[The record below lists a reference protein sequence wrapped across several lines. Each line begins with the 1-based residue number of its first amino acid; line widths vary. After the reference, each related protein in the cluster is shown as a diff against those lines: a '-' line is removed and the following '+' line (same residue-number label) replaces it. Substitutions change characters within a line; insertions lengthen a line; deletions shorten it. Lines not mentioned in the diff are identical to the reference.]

1 MQSRQSNWLDFKAI
15 VASFKNTIMY
25 KYMCNRNEDRKR
37 KRDKAFNMGRVDL
50 DRFKVN
56 FQYNSK
62 LSQHLIEP

>member
-1 MQSRQSNWLDFKAI
+1 
-15 VASFKNTIMY
+15 MY

>member
-1 MQSRQSNWLDFKAI
+1 
-15 VASFKNTIMY
+15 MY
-25 KYMCNRNEDRKR
+25 KYMYNRNEDRKR

-56 FQYNSK
+56 FQYNRDNSK